1 MWVPKNGAREQHV
14 ERVVELVTDPRATH
28 YWDEHQAVMGPYGE
42 MFSLTGPCAGVFM
55 LFGPDA
61 KWDGTDPPA
70 PDYAEDAH
78 AREFNRDLPQFDA
91 KRFAERAAE
100 MLN

>member
-1 MWVPKNGAREQHV
+1 
-14 ERVVELVTDPRATH
+14 
-28 YWDEHQAVMGPYGE
+28 
-42 MFSLTGPCAGVFM
+42 M

-61 KWDGTDPPA
+61 MWDEADPPA

-78 AREFNRDLPQFDA
+78 ARQFNRDLPQFDA

-100 MLN
+100 ML